1 VVHQDIISSLEA
13 KSNFNKIEKI
23 RNSQIS
29 WLYPDDGLVEI
40 FKKITDIILMLNQ
53 KYFNFDLFGIT
64 EGLQFTNYTAPS
76 GNYGKHVDRS
86 FSIPIRKL
94 SMSIQLSNP
103 NEYEGGDLLLHEGE
117 EGYWNEYVPTY
128 DECISRFNSYPI
140 AIIDMV
146 CSYKGQPYYAIEIC
160 YKNPVSQ
167 EKINKLKEFG
177 VDNLIEIDADWILN
191 QTKIPSQLKYKRLI

>member
-1 VVHQDIISSLEA
+1 
-13 KSNFNKIEKI
+13 
-23 RNSQIS
+23 
-29 WLYPDDGLVEI
+29 
-40 FKKITDIILMLNQ
+40 MLNQ

-117 EGYWNEYVPTY
+117 EGIPL
-128 DECISRFNSYPI
+128 
-140 AIIDMV
+140 
-146 CSYKGQPYYAIEIC
+146 
-160 YKNPVSQ
+160 
-167 EKINKLKEFG
+167 LKEQGTLLLFPSYILHEVTPVTKG
-177 VDNLIEIDADWILN
+177 ERNSLVTWI
-191 QTKIPSQLKYKRLI
+191 TGTPFK

>member
-1 VVHQDIISSLEA
+1 MDKEIINKNTSWAFQTDPVHSYAYFLKAFSIEECENII
-13 KSNFNKIEKI
+13 KIGKNKTLKKGTIFAGEIEKI

-117 EGYWNEYVPTY
+117 EGIPL
-128 DECISRFNSYPI
+128 
-140 AIIDMV
+140 
-146 CSYKGQPYYAIEIC
+146 
-160 YKNPVSQ
+160 
-167 EKINKLKEFG
+167 LKEQGTLLLFPSYILHEVTPVTKG
-177 VDNLIEIDADWILN
+177 ERNSLVTWI
-191 QTKIPSQLKYKRLI
+191 TGTPFK

>member
-1 VVHQDIISSLEA
+1 MDKEIINKNTSWAFQTDPVHSYAYLLKAFSIEECENIIKIGKNKTL
-13 KSNFNKIEKI
+13 KKGTVFGGKIEEI

-76 GNYGKHVDRS
+76 GNYNKHVDRS

-117 EGYWNEYVPTY
+117 EGIPL
-128 DECISRFNSYPI
+128 
-140 AIIDMV
+140 
-146 CSYKGQPYYAIEIC
+146 
-160 YKNPVSQ
+160 
-167 EKINKLKEFG
+167 LKEQGTLLLFPSYILHEVTPVTKG
-177 VDNLIEIDADWILN
+177 ERNSLVTWI
-191 QTKIPSQLKYKRLI
+191 TGTPFK